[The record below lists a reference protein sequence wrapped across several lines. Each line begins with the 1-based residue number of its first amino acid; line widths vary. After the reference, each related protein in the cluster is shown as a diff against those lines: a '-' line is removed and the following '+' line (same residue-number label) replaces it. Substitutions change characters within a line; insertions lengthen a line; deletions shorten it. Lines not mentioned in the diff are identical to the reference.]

1 MTDLEKLQTII
12 DESDNIVFLGGA
24 GVSTESGIP
33 DFRSTDG
40 LYAQEYD
47 NVSPEEILSAETFK
61 NNTELFW
68 KFYNDKILMRNSDK
82 EILPNIAHYK
92 LAELEKAGKLKA
104 IITQNIDDLHQRAG
118 SEVVYQIHGNI
129 LKYYCVGRK
138 HEYDLK
144 YILGTTEPVP
154 KCPQCG
160 SKLKPDVVLYDETLP
175 DKIFRNAILAVK
187 QAKTLIVAG
196 TSLVVYPAS
205 AFVRYFH
212 GKHLIIINRDT
223 TFMDSLSDL
232 VIHNDIKDVFQ
243 YLDKNRNTL
252 S

>member
-129 LKYYCVGRK
+129 LKYYCVSRK

-196 TSLVVYPAS
+196 TSLRVYPAAS
-205 AFVRYFH
+205 LLDYFY
-212 GKHLIIINRDT
+212 GDNLILINRDET
-223 TFMDSLSDL
+223 PADSKATL
-232 VIHNDIKDVFQ
+232 VFHDSIGKILGGIKINGTEE
-243 YLDKNRNTL
+243 K
-252 S
+252 